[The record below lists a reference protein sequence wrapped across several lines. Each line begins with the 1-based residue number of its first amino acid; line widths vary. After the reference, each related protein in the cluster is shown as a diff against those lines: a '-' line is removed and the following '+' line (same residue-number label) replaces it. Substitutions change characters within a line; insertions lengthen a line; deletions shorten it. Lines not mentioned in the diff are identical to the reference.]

1 MTKNRQDNGMKALTA
16 KQQKAVDHFIVHRK
30 QVDAYRHAYN
40 VGPNT
45 KDATVHRKASEL
57 FQLPHVAEAVAAGI
71 QAASE
76 VAQVDAAY
84 VLRQAAKL
92 HERCM
97 QEIEPFTDRKGNHI
111 TDEKGRPL
119 YVFDS
124 SGAAR
129 ALELVGKHVDVAAF
143 KERSEVSGPGG
154 GPIVVESTLSEDQ
167 ALALLK
173 KHDVK

>member
-1 MTKNRQDNGMKALTA
+1 MSNERQDNGKKLTG
-16 KQQKAVDHFIVHRK
+16 KEQKAVDYFIVHRV
-30 QVDAYRHAYN
+30 QVDAYRHAYT
-40 VGPNT
+40 VGPDT
-45 KDATVHRKASEL
+45 KPATVHRKAKEV
-57 FQLPHVAEAVAAGI
+57 FDRPHVRAAVEAGI
-71 QAASE
+71 NAASDAA
-76 VAQVDAAY
+76 VVDAAY
-84 VLRQAAKL
+84 VLRQGVKL

-111 TDEKGRPL
+111 TDKEGRPL

-173 KHDVK
+173 KHDVA